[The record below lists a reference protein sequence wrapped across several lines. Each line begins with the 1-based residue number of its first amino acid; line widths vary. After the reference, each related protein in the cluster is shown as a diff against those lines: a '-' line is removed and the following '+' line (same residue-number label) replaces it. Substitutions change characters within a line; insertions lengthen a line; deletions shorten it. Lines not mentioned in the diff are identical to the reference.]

1 MNPSPTRDTSA
12 SAGLPDLP
20 DYPVFGLGA
29 LEKQRYLLAEM
40 NRLTAHHTMACSPYR
55 RLLAGLGEAV
65 EAPTLA
71 SVPFLP
77 VRLFKHQKL
86 ASVAD
91 ADIVKT
97 MTSSGTSGQAVSQ
110 IVLDK
115 HTAAKQT
122 KALSRIMA
130 DFLGPRRLPML
141 VVDSRAT
148 VANRSRFSARTAGI
162 LGFSMFGR
170 ETVFALDDNLAPD
183 FSAID
188 AFVER
193 HGTAPVLV
201 FGFTFVVWKYFVR
214 AMEAA
219 GRRLSLNAG
228 ILIHGGGWKQL
239 VNEAVNARAFSSR
252 LANVTGITRVHNYY
266 GMVEQTG
273 SIFMECE
280 SGRLH
285 APVYSDILIRD
296 PVNFSVLSDGQ
307 AGLIQLFSVLPHSYP
322 GHSLLSEDIGETLG
336 EDDCPCGRL
345 GRTFKVHGRLQG
357 AEVRGCSD
365 TLN

>member
-1 MNPSPTRDTSA
+1 MNSSSNPDTSS
-12 SAGLPDLP
+12 SAGLLDFTDLP
-20 DYPVFGLGA
+20 IFGLGA
-29 LEKQRYLLAEM
+29 LEKQRYLLGEM
-40 NRLTAHHTMACSPYR
+40 NRLTAHHVVACPSYR
-55 RLLAGLGEAV
+55 RLLAVLGEAV

-77 VRLFKHQKL
+77 VRIFKHQKL
-86 ASVAD
+86 ASVPD
-91 ADIVKT
+91 VDIVKT
-97 MTSSGTSGQAVSQ
+97 MISSGTSGQAVSQ
-110 IVLDK
+110 IFLDK
-115 HTAAKQT
+115 HTAALQT

-170 ETVFALDDNLAPD
+170 EIVFALDDNLTPD

-193 HGTAPVLV
+193 HGTTPVLV
-201 FGFTFVVWKYFVR
+201 FGFTFVVWKHFIR
-214 AMEAA
+214 AMEDA

-239 VNEAVNARAFSSR
+239 LNEAVNAREFASR
-252 LANVTGITRVHNYY
+252 LTKVTGIARVHNYY

-296 PVNFSVLSDGQ
+296 PVDFSVLSDGE

-322 GHSLLSEDIGETLG
+322 GHSLLSEDIGEILG

-365 TLN
+365 TLS